1 MNKSAKGRL
10 VCLGNCKQYA
20 NLLVQVA
27 CLLMAGGQGTRLGVQ
42 YPKGMYSVGL
52 PSNKTLYQ
60 LQAERILKCQQL
72 AQQQNGG
79 NNAIIPWLVSS
90 SGIT

>member
-1 MNKSAKGRL
+1 MYAK
-10 VCLGNCKQYA
+10 
-20 NLLVQVA
+20 LLIQVA

-60 LQAERILKCQQL
+60 LQEKGLL
-72 AQQQNGG
+72 NV
-79 NNAIIPWLVSS
+79 NSWLRKDAVV
-90 SGIT
+90 IMP